1 MAFKTG
7 YTNARA
13 VVEKNGSGQWLGLQ
27 NLINGA
33 GDASYYANVPGSG
46 WTPTLETLALV
57 LNDTPY
63 TNKASGN
70 PWSGEVNGD
79 LSYWGAGSLTVAN
92 LKDPTFGMRVKYT
105 SLDGIQTTN
114 YDFSSI
120 PDNATITNIRVG
132 YWGYTTNIGGGDARL
147 SVNGYYIEVTY
158 TYPVVLAASGWNE
171 GVIVGSDVTSIPVD
185 EELRYVAY
193 DKDRNFLG
201 EYRDV
206 VSEISIKN
214 NINQI
219 HSTMDL
225 SLGHNDTTDIQELAQ
240 IITEDAANNIIT
252 EDSALWLAELTTKVG
267 VGTGTNTD
275 TNVEIDVY
283 AAYGEWDLWVTED
296 GSPITTED
304 NRLIIVANGYP
315 DGRKIFGGYIS
326 AWELEIGGS
335 ETVDPS
341 LLSHSMELYNTMLRT
356 QDSITPTAY
365 LNSDSSV
372 GMRGSLIG
380 QTAQLAQS
388 FTITGGTK
396 IISAISV
403 WMANMYNRGEDYL
416 GYTVYAGNAT
426 SGTVVATGTAIV
438 PYINGTLKETLLLF
452 DAPTQMNDGSTYTIV
467 FNTNAMYRSGGKGS
481 NDTTYPML
489 FAVNSAGGYSGGTG
503 KRMDYPYGTWSDQTW
518 DMKFQLWQQ
527 GSDTTVNYYSM
538 DPSAVLKEVIKYAQ
552 KQGSRVS
559 FTDQTIEMTGTI
571 STFKFKSARV
581 DDAIMQILKQMPA
594 DWYIWYDAGTD
605 QVHAHP
611 RPTTPSRTFYAG
623 RDLVG
628 RLKIRKSI
636 EKLGNDGYFSGG
648 QTGVDGSGN
657 PINLYI
663 HDDDPDSIKNY
674 RRGLIM
680 LSDNRVTDLAS
691 ARILLAAEI
700 DRVKN
705 PIYSGSATIVKND
718 SLQPLDVQVGEL
730 VAFGNLGTIVDGI
743 QMQIVSKNYRGKV
756 ADIELNVL
764 PPKIAK
770 RVEDIRRNLQLQEI
784 QGNPSTPS

>member
-7 YTNARA
+7 NNYPRA

-27 NLINGA
+27 NLINGS
-33 GDASYYANVPGSG
+33 GDVTYNGNVPNGY
-46 WTPTLETLALV
+46 TPTLETLALV
-57 LNDTPY
+57 YNDTPY

-70 PWSGEVNGD
+70 AAYSEVSGD
-79 LSYWGAGSLTVAN
+79 LSYWGAGTLTVAK
-92 LKDPTFGMRVKYT
+92 LKDPSFGMLLKYT
-105 SLDGIQTTN
+105 GFNGIQTTN

-120 PDNATITNIRVG
+120 PDNATITNIKVG
-132 YWGYTTNIGGGDARL
+132 YFGYVTPIGGGDARL
-147 SVNGYYIEVTY
+147 SINGYYIEVTY
-158 TYPVVLAASGWNE
+158 TYPVVLAVSGWNE
-171 GVIVGSDVTSIPVD
+171 GVIVGSDISTIPVD

-206 VSEISIKN
+206 VSDISIKN

-225 SLGHNDTTDIQELAQ
+225 QLGHNDTTDIQELAQ

-304 NRLIIVANGYP
+304 NRLIIVPNGYP

-326 AWELEIGGS
+326 SWELEIGGS

-341 LLSHSMELYNTMLRT
+341 LLSHSMELYNIMLRT

-365 LNSDSSV
+365 LTSNSSV
-372 GMRGSLIG
+372 GMAGSLIG
-380 QTAQLAQS
+380 QTQQLAQS

-396 IISAISV
+396 NISSISV
-403 WMANMYNRGEDYL
+403 WMANMYNRGEDSLSYI
-416 GYTVYAGNAT
+416 VYAGNAT
-426 SGTVVATGTAIV
+426 SGTVVGSGSAIV
-438 PYINGTLKETLLLF
+438 KYIDGTLRETILPF
-452 DAPTQMNDGSTYTIV
+452 DAPITMVDTQQYTIV
-467 FNTNAMYRSGGKGS
+467 FSTNAYYRSGGKGS
-481 NDTTYPML
+481 NDITYPML
-489 FAVNSAGGYSGGTG
+489 FAVNSSGGYSGGTG
-503 KRMDYPYGTWSDQTW
+503 KRYDYPYFTWTDQTW

-527 GSDTTVNYYSM
+527 GASTTVNYYSM
-538 DPSAVLKEVIKYAQ
+538 DPSAVLKELIKYAQ

-559 FTDQTIEMTGTI
+559 YTDQTIEMTGTV
-571 STFKFKSARV
+571 STFKFNSARI
-581 DDAIMQILKQMPA
+581 DDAIMQVLKQMPS

-605 QVHAHP
+605 QLHAHA
-611 RPTTPSRTFYAG
+611 RPSTVTRTFTAG

-628 RLKIRKSI
+628 RLKIKKSI

-648 QTGVDGSGN
+648 QIGVDGSGN

-663 HDDDPDSIKNY
+663 HDDDSDSINNY

-700 DRVKN
+700 DRVKS

-718 SLQPLDVQVGEL
+718 TLQPLDVQVGEL
-730 VAFGNLGTIVDGI
+730 VAFGNLGSIVDGI

-770 RVEDIRRNLQLQEI
+770 RVEDIRRNLQLQETA
-784 QGNPSTPS
+784 GNPSTPS